1 MDKNKSKPA
10 ATASRIRFRF
20 PDEAPVGAAIGKF
33 RWVIC
38 TLLFLWNQQEFHG
51 PAGAGR
57 VEDHLAAQS
66 GGNEIDYS
74 NLVFVF
80 QAAYA
85 AGMVMVGRF
94 IDRVGTRVGYAA
106 SIVFWS
112 VAAMA
117 QAACRSILGLTFAR
131 AALGESAA
139 FPASIKTVTEWFP
152 QKKRSLASGIFHAG
166 SNVGAIL
173 TPLIVPGITIHWGW
187 RWAFLVS
194 GAAGPPLVP
203 SLHNRLQGAGG
214 ASPLFAAGVG
224 IYSERQRA
232 VRCQG
237 TLGYPSGIPTDVGLS
252 DCQVSHRSRRVVLS
266 FLAARI
272 PSERAWL
279 ESGAVRLPS
288 GCNLGDLRCWQRRR
302 RVAFVSAD
310 PGWVF
315 CECRKENSD
324 AGLRS
329 RGDADRIGVQW
340 PRALAVRLIGLAA
353 AARQG
358 FSASLF
364 TTASDMFPA
373 KPWLLWSG

>member
-1 MDKNKSKPA
+1 MDKNKSKSA
-10 ATASRIRFRF
+10 ATTSRIRFRF

-38 TLLFLWNQQEFHG
+38 TLLFLGISKNSMDRQVLGVLKTTLQHNL
-51 PAGAGR
+51 GA
-57 VEDHLAAQS
+57 
-66 GGNEIDYS
+66 NEIDYS

-85 AGMVMVGRF
+85 AGMVVVGRF

-131 AALGESAA
+131 AALGLGESAA
-139 FPASIKTVTEWFP
+139 FPASIKTVTECFP
-152 QKKRSLASGIFHAG
+152 QKERALATGIFHAG
-166 SNVGAIL
+166 SNLGAIL

-203 SLHNRLQGAGG
+203 SLHNRLQSAGG
-214 ASPLFAAGVG
+214 ASALFAAGVG

-237 TLGYPSGIPTDVGLS
+237 TLGCPSGIPTDVGLS
-252 DCQVSHRSRRVVLS
+252 DCQVSHRSRLLVLS

-279 ESGAVRLPS
+279 EPGEVRRPS
-288 GCNLGDLRCWQRRR
+288 GCNLVDLRCWQRRR

-329 RGDADRIGVQW
+329 LGDADRIGVQW
-340 PRALAVRLIGLAA
+340 PRTLAVRP
-353 AARQG
+353 
-358 FSASLF
+358 F
-364 TTASDMFPA
+364 D
-373 KPWLLWSG
+373 

>member
-1 MDKNKSKPA
+1 MDKNKSKSA

-20 PDEAPVGAAIGKF
+20 PDEAPVGAAIEKF
-33 RWVIC
+33 RWAIC
-38 TLLFLWNQQEFHG
+38 TLLFLGISKNSMDRQVLGVLKTTWQHN
-51 PAGAGR
+51 
-57 VEDHLAAQS
+57 L

-131 AALGESAA
+131 AALGLGESAA
-139 FPASIKTVTEWFP
+139 FPASIKTLTEWFP
-152 QKKRSLASGIFHAG
+152 QKKRALATGIFHAG

-173 TPLIVPGITIHWGW
+173 TPLIVPGITIHWRW

-194 GAAGPPLVP
+194 GVAGPPLVP
-203 SLHNRLQGAGG
+203 SLDNRLQSAGG
-214 ASPLFAAGVG
+214 ASALFAAGVG

-232 VRCQG
+232 VHCET

-252 DCQVSHRSRRVVLS
+252 DCQVSHRSRLVVLS

-279 ESGAVRLPS
+279 EPGAVRLLS

-329 RGDADRIGVQW
+329 LGDADRIGVPW
-340 PRALAVRLIGLAA
+340 PSTLAVRSI
-353 AARQG
+353 
-358 FSASLF
+358 
-364 TTASDMFPA
+364 D
-373 KPWLLWSG
+373 WSGGSRAPGVLRFVYHHF